1 MKTCKIADNVL
12 EKYYKNEL
20 PPTENLEV
28 EKYLFEQRLFECEQH
43 RSVKTLLGEHLANH
57 LTNHL
62 VINQSDLEMPIS
74 EAAHPNPMLQK
85 RAQAAVPMQ
94 VTKAPTVPRL
104 QMLRFQIKFCRV
116 AAVLI
121 LPLFFLTPTYIY
133 EYFQNHWSGLKKA
146 DANVRVALTGRV
158 ENPVLSLQTPSKS
171 EQTIPSSQTQHK
183 RMAHAQKKLK
193 PKSVSRKTDIENVE
207 DVSTTSVEAY
217 TVHDTKESLI
227 IATPAE
233 PFGVLAGK
241 EAPFLTTKMIEL
253 QIKQQVDSLLLKALF
268 LDTATSNDALKTTRT
283 AFNNALQGFKEGK
296 SSFEEADFFESIQD
310 FKILAETVEDK
321 YILALC
327 YAKNDLYD
335 LASELLGDIL
345 TKPLPSLIEK
355 KAVEALLKLLL

>member
-1 MKTCKIADNVL
+1 MKIADNVL

-20 PPTENLEV
+20 SPTECLEV
-28 EKYLFEQRLFECEQH
+28 ERHLFEQRLFECEQH

-57 LTNHL
+57 LANHL
-62 VINQSDLEMPIS
+62 IINQSDLEMPIS
-74 EAAHPNPMLQK
+74 EAAHQNLMLENRVQ
-85 RAQAAVPMQ
+85 AAAVPMQ
-94 VTKAPTVPRL
+94 VTKSPTVPRI
-104 QMLRFQIKFCRV
+104 QMTRFQIKFCRV

-121 LPLFFLTPTYIY
+121 LPLFFLTPIYIY
-133 EYFQNHWSGLKKA
+133 KYFL
-146 DANVRVALTGRV
+146 
-158 ENPVLSLQTPSKS
+158 ENAPISSIEEPAKPLQTPPKS

-183 RMAHAQKKLK
+183 RMAQAQKKLK
-193 PKSVSRKTDIENVE
+193 PKSISRKTDVENVE
-207 DVSTTSVEAY
+207 DVSATSVETS
-217 TVHDTKESLI
+217 TVNNTKELLI

-241 EAPFLTTKMIEL
+241 EAPLLTTKKIEI

-268 LDTATSNDALKTTRT
+268 LDTATSSDALKTTRT

-310 FKILAETVEDK
+310 FKKLAETVEDK

-335 LASELLGDIL
+335 LASELLGEIL

-355 KAVEALLKLLL
+355 NAVEALLKLLL